1 VNPVTASSYAGLR
14 DRLVIVTGG
23 ASGIGEAFVR
33 AFAGQGARV
42 AFLDRQEEAG
52 RALVSSLASAGLAD
66 PVFEACDLTDLAAL
80 SGALEAVHRRC
91 GPASVL
97 VNNAAVDQRQD
108 FAEVTPESFEW
119 MMAVNFRHVFFA
131 CQALVPQMRGLGGGS
146 IVNMSSIAWMN
157 GGVQMQAYSAAKAA
171 IVGLTNSLAREFGKD
186 RIRINAIAPGM
197 VITPR
202 QRELWYP
209 DEAKITEMRGRQAI
223 PDPIEPEDIARLG
236 LFLASDDSRLITK
249 QCFMVNGGSR

>member
-1 VNPVTASSYAGLR
+1 MNPTTASRYAGLS

-23 ASGIGEAFVR
+23 ASGIGESFVR
-33 AFAGQGARV
+33 EFAGQGARV
-42 AFLDRQEEAG
+42 AFLDKQAEVG
-52 RALVSSLASAGLAD
+52 QALAAELGAT
-66 PVFEACDLTDLAAL
+66 FRACDLTDTAAL
-80 SGALEAVHRRC
+80 RAALAGIRSEC

-108 FAEVTPESFEW
+108 FFAVTEDSFDF

-131 CQALVPQMRGLGGGS
+131 CQAVAPQMRELGGGS

-157 GGVQMQAYSAAKAA
+157 GAPDMQAYAAGKAA
-171 IVGLTNSLAREFGKD
+171 IVGFTNSLARQLGPD
-186 RIRINAIAPGM
+186 RIRVNAIAPGM

-202 QRELWYP
+202 QRELWYQ
-209 DEAKITEMRGRQAI
+209 DESKIEAGRARQCI
-223 PDPIEPEDIARLG
+223 PDAIEPEEIARLG
-236 LFLASDDSRLITK
+236 LFLASDDSKLITK